1 MKKIIS
7 GKLAGTILIVVMTL
21 FAILHLLILLKFI
34 PSDIV
39 WGGQIKNGSFS
50 MVTMETIAL
59 IVTLIFI
66 LIIAAKTGLIKTRK
80 FGKLIQVSVWI
91 IFVYFILNTIGN
103 IASGDPVE
111 KWIFAPVTVILT
123 LCALRLAI
131 EK

>member
-1 MKKIIS
+1 
-7 GKLAGTILIVVMTL
+7 
-21 FAILHLLILLKFI
+21 
-34 PSDIV
+34 
-39 WGGQIKNGSFS
+39 